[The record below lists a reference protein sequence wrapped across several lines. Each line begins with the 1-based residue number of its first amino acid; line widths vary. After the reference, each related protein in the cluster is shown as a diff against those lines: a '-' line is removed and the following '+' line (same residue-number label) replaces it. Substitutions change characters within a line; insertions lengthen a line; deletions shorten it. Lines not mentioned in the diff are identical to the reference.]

1 MDEAAIRAP
10 VLRRPVGSVQDL
22 YCSCQKRLVIQVAA
36 LTGDV
41 AIAEDL
47 VQEAFGRCVAKWDEV
62 SSYEDPESWVRAVAF
77 NLARSRW
84 RRIARSAR
92 ALARLQRNE
101 SMPGPN
107 AENISLLTAVSR
119 LPADERDVLVR
130 HYLMDLPVA
139 LVAAQLGIPEGT
151 VKSRLSRARSQLAA
165 VLDEEEIPGVS
176 HEE

>member
-1 MDEAAIRAP
+1 
-10 VLRRPVGSVQDL
+10 
-22 YCSCQKRLVIQVAA
+22 
-36 LTGDV
+36 
-41 AIAEDL
+41 
-47 VQEAFGRCVAKWDEV
+47 
-62 SSYEDPESWVRAVAF
+62 
-77 NLARSRW
+77 
-84 RRIARSAR
+84 
-92 ALARLQRNE
+92 
-101 SMPGPN
+101 MPGPN